1 MGDEDINNTTP
12 LVATVTN
19 ETFQEISMCVV
30 ENIEHVDVTAEHN
43 QSISHS
49 TSEYSTNDSEDLEEN
64 LSSAEKVLEVGNE
77 KLEAAKNKICELE
90 RTLKETKEALQDE

>member
-19 ETFQEISMCVV
+19 ETSQETSMCVV
-30 ENIEHVDVTAEHN
+30 ENNTEHVDITAEYN

-49 TSEYSTNDSEDLEEN
+49 ASEYSMNDSEDLEEN
-64 LSSAEKVLEVGNE
+64 LSSAEKVLEVGN
-77 KLEAAKNKICELE
+77 KKIEAAINRICELE
-90 RTLKETKEALQDE
+90 RN